1 MSAICSGKNLFNGS
15 YASYELDKISQNG
28 FDTFSERIIVQ
39 CQKSPLKLFG
49 IFTDGRYT
57 LNIAKYV
64 FALYI
69 KKKTAFHI
77 FNLRFVTQAFVQYF
91 ATEKPK

>member
-1 MSAICSGKNLFNGS
+1 MSAICSGVNLCNGS

-69 KKKTAFHI
+69 KKTAFHI